1 VMFVLGPQRPMPR
14 ELRSR
19 QIHAL
24 VGVIGAGLL
33 LSLQAVEFLA

>member
-1 VMFVLGPQRPMPR
+1 MPR